1 VDAFWESFRL
11 DPRQPGHASMRA
23 SDADREIVRAVLA
36 DAYADG
42 RLTREEHD
50 DRLNTLYASR
60 TLGEVPSLVSDLV
73 PPDGLPAA
81 PAPLPLADLRTR
93 GARKWRKDVE
103 ESFAAF
109 LVPSIICTVIWI
121 AVTGRGFFWPAFP
134 MLFLGLNLVKT
145 VVQRESAIEREV
157 LRLEEQAA
165 KDAAPELPTGRDDPD
180 EGASLRRGRILTAP
194 VHSTTGRG
202 APGAGPCRR
211 GTSGS
216 RRSPAPSWGPCT
228 RPAGPGR
235 PAATRPR

>member
-1 VDAFWESFRL
+1 
-11 DPRQPGHASMRA
+11 MRA

-180 EGASLRRGRILTAP
+180 EGASLLL
-194 VHSTTGRG
+194 
-202 APGAGPCRR
+202 
-211 GTSGS
+211 
-216 RRSPAPSWGPCT
+216 RSIPQRVAE
-228 RPAGPGR
+228 RPAQDLADGGHRDRVDHPHRLGDLVPGQPGPDGL
-235 PAATRPR
+235 PQLVLADAGTGP